1 MNWSDVGILYRHE
14 LRGALRERL
23 VVVNSILVP
32 LLLYPAILWVTFSA
46 LALVEGLMDRLPS
59 HIAVHDAASHAG
71 LRNALAQADG
81 IVVEPEAALDED
93 LRRVRRR
100 DLDATLQLM
109 PAGDALAGNVDVVV
123 TFDGATDAGR
133 RAASRIEEVVERW
146 RAGRVADAAAARS
159 IGPAALEVFRV
170 EPRDVAT
177 GEERGA
183 FQLAQLVPL
192 FLVVMVALGCFVPA
206 IDATAGERERATWET
221 LMTTAA
227 SRGSIVLAK
236 YLYVATLGT
245 AAGVLNVLAVALT
258 LGPAL
263 RPLLG
268 DSEAVRVSL
277 PAAAIPVMVIG
288 AAALALFF
296 AAAMMI
302 LASFART
309 FRDGQAMIMPVYW
322 LALIP
327 IVLGAAPD
335 PTLTPGLALV
345 PIANIA
351 MALGDAVRG
360 VFHWPLLALALAVEL
375 ATVAGCLLIARRVLQ
390 FEELLLGSYGGSFFR
405 FARERLL
412 GRNVAERSA

>member
-1 MNWSDVGILYRHE
+1 MHWTEIAVLYRRE

-23 VVVNSILVP
+23 VVVNSILIP
-32 LLLYPAILWVTFSA
+32 LLLYPAVLWVTFSGM
-46 LALVEGLMDRLPS
+46 ALVEGLAERFPSRVAIIGPPATAEARQVLESTDGLDVVNADAAESAEDRLS
-59 HIAVHDAASHAG
+59 RREIDAVVV
-71 LRNALAQADG
+71 LAPTA
-81 IVVEPEAALDED
+81 
-93 LRRVRRR
+93 
-100 DLDATLQLM
+100 
-109 PAGDALAGNVDVVV
+109 DALPGNVQVRV
-123 TFDGATDAGR
+123 TFQGATDAGR
-133 RAASRIEEVVERW
+133 RAAGRVETAIEGWRTRFLARSAATHSISAAQLEPLRIEVE
-146 RAGRVADAAAARS
+146 
-159 IGPAALEVFRV
+159 
-170 EPRDVAT
+170 DVAT

-206 IDATAGERERATWET
+206 IDATAGERERSTWET

-227 SRGSIVLAK
+227 ARESIVIAK

-268 DSEAVRVSL
+268 EADAIDVAL
-277 PAAAIPVMVIG
+277 PAAALAIMVVG

-309 FRDGQAMIMPVYW
+309 FRDGQATIMPVYW
-322 LALIP
+322 LALVP
-327 IVLGAAPD
+327 IIILASPD
-335 PTLTPGLALV
+335 RTLTPGLALV

-351 MALGDAVRG
+351 MALGDAIRG
-360 VFHWPLLALALAVEL
+360 IYHWPLIGLALTVEL
-375 ATVAGCLLIARRVLQ
+375 ITVAACLLVARQVLK
-390 FEELLLGSYGGSFFR
+390 FEDLLVGSYGGSFFR
-405 FARERLL
+405 FARQRLT
-412 GRNVAERSA
+412 RRSGAWSRP